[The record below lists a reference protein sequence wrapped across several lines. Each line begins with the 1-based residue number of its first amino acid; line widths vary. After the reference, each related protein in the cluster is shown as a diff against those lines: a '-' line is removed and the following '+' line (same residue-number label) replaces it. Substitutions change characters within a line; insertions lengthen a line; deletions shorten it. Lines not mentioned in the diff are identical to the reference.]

1 MLSIA
6 VRKRASLAASRSWV
20 SHRARS
26 SSSVMSRTTPIRPMG
41 RPSASFAVASEMATG
56 ISVPSLRS
64 RLVGQPSVSG
74 ALPGGPHASNSLY
87 RPFGQKG

>member
-1 MLSIA
+1 
-6 VRKRASLAASRSWV
+6 
-20 SHRARS
+20 
-26 SSSVMSRTTPIRPMG
+26 
-41 RPSASFAVASEMATG
+41 VASEMATG